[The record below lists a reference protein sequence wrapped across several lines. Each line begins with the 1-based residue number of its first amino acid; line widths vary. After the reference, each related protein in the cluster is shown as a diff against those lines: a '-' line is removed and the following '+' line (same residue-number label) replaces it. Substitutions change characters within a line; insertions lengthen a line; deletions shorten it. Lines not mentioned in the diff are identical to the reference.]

1 MDGEREAQ
9 SLDFDA
15 ALALHLDTLTREL
28 AIQVRKV
35 YRSCA
40 FHSTR
45 RRSSTR
51 LPAYSLGFLKPEG
64 TTIRCAAPSRLG
76 RTKRRCA
83 DSPTD
88 SVNSFANATAS
99 TVQYESSYASEAAF
113 DLLIEYCATS
123 QAPEAAPR
131 PGRGSPSRG
140 RPPSRK
146 GAGRHPSTVFQRGRI
161 RNDRGYFAIS
171 EAAARGVVCRGLK
184 QLGSRVR
191 AAVACST

>member
-35 YRSCA
+35 YRSW
-40 FHSTR
+40 
-45 RRSSTR
+45 R
-51 LPAYSLGFLKPEG
+51 LPLDTSEIEHEVAGLFVGILEARRNYDPLRGSFKAWANKVAM
-64 TTIRCAAPSRLG
+64 CRL
-76 RTKRRCA
+76 A
-83 DSPTD
+83 DRQRQFVRERD
-88 SVNSFANATAS
+88 RL

-123 QAPEAAPR
+123 QAPEPPDDQVEVLLHAA
-131 PGRGSPSRG
+131 

-161 RNDRGYFAIS
+161 RNDR
-171 EAAARGVVCRGLK
+171 ARLRDLRGRSPRRRLPGPETARQSGAGRCRM
-184 QLGSRVR
+184 
-191 AAVACST
+191 